1 MSKLISISEVSK
13 MLKLVDPKTKKP
25 LNHVLRYWEKEFYQ
39 IKPKIINNRRYYS
52 KKNIEIIKNIKFLTK
67 VEKVSIDGVKKI
79 LKKKIKVLDDNK
91 SLSLKKDIIKNK
103 LKNKSLNILSK
114 LKDIKKYGK
123 KNTS

>member
-1 MSKLISISEVSK
+1 MIKLLKISEVC
-13 MLKLVDPKTKKP
+13 KLLNLTDLKTKKP

-52 KKNIEIIKNIKFLTK
+52 KKDIEIIKNIKFLTK

-91 SLSLKKDIIKNK
+91 SLSLKKDIIKDK
-103 LKNKSLNILSK
+103 LKNKSLNI
-114 LKDIKKYGK
+114 
-123 KNTS
+123 